1 MASPSRH
8 NLVETLL
15 GFVVLVIAGFFL
27 VYLQNRTHGG
37 LDGGGYSLNARFER
51 VDGLSV
57 GSDVQL
63 AGIKVGTISALK
75 LDTATFFAQ
84 AVIHIANPA
93 IQLPKDSMAQIS
105 SEGLLGG
112 RYVSIVPGGS
122 DEMIAPGGS
131 INFTQPPFDLVQALG
146 EYIFSKPKDGNDA
159 PGGDNAGNAKPSA
172 GHKAKTASPTASPIE
187 SPIPGAKLDQP
198 IDPEPTQLP
207 AGE

>member
-1 MASPSRH
+1 MAVTNRH

-15 GFVVLVIAGFFL
+15 GFGVLIVAGFFL

-37 LDGGGYSLNARFER
+37 LDGAGYSLNARFER

-63 AGIKVGTISALK
+63 AGIKVGTISSLK
-75 LDTATFFAQ
+75 LDPATFFAQ

-93 IQLPKDSMAQIS
+93 IQLPKDSVAQIS

-122 DEMIAPGGS
+122 DEMIAPGGN
-131 INFTQPPFDLVQALG
+131 INYTQPPFDLVQALG
-146 EYIFSKPKDGNDA
+146 EYIFTKPKDSGQD
-159 PGGDNAGNAKPSA
+159 AKPSTST
-172 GHKAKTASPTASPIE
+172 KAKNALPKPGLKMDLPAEGSPA
-187 SPIPGAKLDQP
+187 DM
-198 IDPEPTQLP
+198 P